1 MPARILAFDA
11 SRGEESRVRMAAVT
25 PAAAPAHRPP
35 VEREWPGDEI
45 ALSRFLSGDVLGFE
59 QIVRYYGTMVF
70 SLAARLVGPSDA
82 EDVVQETFLRA
93 YHGLAKFRGESSLKT
108 WLYAIALNRAR
119 ARMGTLGRLRAMF
132 VPGRSKEDDPFASL
146 DDAAD
151 PAASPEENAVL
162 KERRVR
168 LRAAIRA
175 LPEDFR
181 AAVLLRDLEGLSYEE
196 VAEVLGIP
204 IGTVRS
210 RLARGRALLR
220 ENLKEKLS

>member
-11 SRGEESRVRMAAVT
+11 SRGEESRVRMAAVK
-25 PAAAPAHRPP
+25 PAAATAHRPP

-59 QIVRYYGTMVF
+59 QIVSYYGTMVF

-93 YHGLAKFRGESSLKT
+93 YHGLVKFRGESSLKT

-132 VPGRSKEDDPFASL
+132 VPGRSREDDPFASL

-162 KERRVR
+162 KERRTR

-175 LPEDFR
+175 LPEEFR

-210 RLARGRALLR
+210 RLARGRALL
-220 ENLKEKLS
+220 KEKLS

>member
-132 VPGRSKEDDPFASL
+132 VPGRSREDDPFASL

-210 RLARGRALLR
+210 RLARGRAVLR
-220 ENLKEKLS
+220 ENLKERLS

>member
-25 PAAAPAHRPP
+25 PMAAASAHHHPG
-35 VEREWPGDEI
+35 ERDWPGDEI
-45 ALSRFLSGDVLGFE
+45 ALHRFLSGDVLGFE
-59 QIVRYYGTMVF
+59 QIVRYYGAMVF
-70 SLAARLVGPSDA
+70 SLAARFVGPADA

-93 YHGLAKFRGESSLKT
+93 YHGLGKFRGESSLKT

-119 ARMGTLGRLRAMF
+119 ARLGTLGRLRAMF
-132 VPGRSKEDDPFASL
+132 VPGRSREDDPFASL

-162 KERRVR
+162 KERRVL

-175 LPEDFR
+175 LPEEFR

-196 VAEVLGIP
+196 VAEVLAVP

-210 RLARGRALLR
+210 RLARGRALL
-220 ENLKEKLS
+220 KEKLS